1 MKKRLLSVG
10 LACCLLLLSGCSGVS
25 VVMKSVKDGDADEAN
40 RLFRE
45 KIAGNSD
52 KEFDL
57 EDSLQA
63 YIENLYEDLNSGKV
77 SAADAQ
83 TTLTTIYTL
92 EMSHS
97 SYTQKILSKLDA
109 LTQSKRSYDDAM
121 DAIAAGNY
129 LAAYQFLENV
139 IAADTNYE
147 TARTKQA
154 EIINDGMRSLNREID
169 DAMAKKDFQKAIDL
183 VNDAIEL
190 WGNNEFLAGMLDYI
204 PEQWMQSSIDQA
216 EQLRQEERYAE
227 AREKA
232 VEGFEAS
239 GLEAYPDEVT
249 AELQKI
255 DTEWL
260 DSVAKKAENAF
271 GTNKDYQAAIHVL
284 QESGLY
290 GDGVDALIAK
300 YQGYAPVLLKEF
312 KPIAVSSY
320 MWVGATY
327 ESNYTDVNGNVY
339 DKNTV
344 ILPRSRTSAD
354 IAESESDSYI
364 TYYLYGEYQSFNAT
378 LFRTYKSLSVK
389 EENWPQKTIAKVYGD
404 GVLLYEG
411 PQITRD
417 TYDQYTIH
425 ADVTGVRELKIVLLG
440 VGKIY
445 DSTYQTMYDYYP
457 LLAIANATIQK

>member
-83 TTLTTIYTL
+83 ATLTTIYTL

-121 DAIAAGNY
+121 DAIAAENY

-239 GLEAYPDEVT
+239 GLEA
-249 AELQKI
+249 
-255 DTEWL
+255 
-260 DSVAKKAENAF
+260 
-271 GTNKDYQAAIHVL
+271 
-284 QESGLY
+284 
-290 GDGVDALIAK
+290 
-300 YQGYAPVLLKEF
+300 
-312 KPIAVSSY
+312 
-320 MWVGATY
+320 
-327 ESNYTDVNGNVY
+327 
-339 DKNTV
+339 
-344 ILPRSRTSAD
+344 
-354 IAESESDSYI
+354 
-364 TYYLYGEYQSFNAT
+364 
-378 LFRTYKSLSVK
+378 
-389 EENWPQKTIAKVYGD
+389 
-404 GVLLYEG
+404 
-411 PQITRD
+411 
-417 TYDQYTIH
+417 
-425 ADVTGVRELKIVLLG
+425 
-440 VGKIY
+440 
-445 DSTYQTMYDYYP
+445 
-457 LLAIANATIQK
+457 

>member
-83 TTLTTIYTL
+83 ATLTTIYTL

-121 DAIAAGNY
+121 DAIAAENY

-271 GTNKDYQAAIHVL
+271 GSNKDYEAAIRVL
-284 QESGLY
+284 QGSGLY
-290 GDGVDALIAK
+290 GDNVDALIAQ
-300 YQGYAPVLLKEF
+300 YQTYAPILLKEF
-312 KPIAVSSY
+312 TPTRESDY
-320 MWVGATY
+320 MRVGAPNQ
-327 ESNYTDVNGNVY
+327 EDHTDVNGNVY
-339 DKNTV
+339 DKAAV
-344 ILPRSRTSAD
+344 IWPRNRTIVDVAQ
-354 IAESESDSYI
+354 SESDSYI
-364 TYYLYGEYQSFNAT
+364 VYYLFGEYCSFDAI
-378 LFRTYKSLSVK
+378 LYRTYASLSIPD
-389 EENWPQKTIAKVYGD
+389 EEWPQWTTAKIYGD
-404 GVLLYEG
+404 DVLLYEG
-411 PQITRD
+411 PQITPK
-417 TYDQYTIH
+417 TYEQYNIH
-425 ADVTGVRELKIVLLG
+425 IDITGVRELKIVLLG
-440 VGKIY
+440 VAAEDGMY
-445 DSTYQTMYDYYP
+445 STKYP
-457 LLAIANATIQK
+457 LLAIADATIQK

>member
-83 TTLTTIYTL
+83 ATLTTIYTL

-121 DAIAAGNY
+121 DAIAAENY

-271 GTNKDYQAAIHVL
+271 GSNKDYEAAIRVL
-284 QESGLY
+284 QGSGLY
-290 GDGVDALIAK
+290 GDNVDALIAQ
-300 YQGYAPVLLKEF
+300 YQTYAPILLKEF
-312 KPIAVSSY
+312 TPTRESDY
-320 MWVGATY
+320 MRVGAPNQ
-327 ESNYTDVNGNVY
+327 EDHTDVNGNVY
-339 DKNTV
+339 DKAAV
-344 ILPRSRTSAD
+344 IRPRNRTIVDVAQ
-354 IAESESDSYI
+354 SESDSYI
-364 TYYLYGEYQSFNAT
+364 VYYLFGEYCSFDAI
-378 LFRTYKSLSVK
+378 LYRTYASLSIPD
-389 EENWPQKTIAKVYGD
+389 EEWPQWTTAKIYGD
-404 GVLLYEG
+404 DVLLYEG
-411 PQITRD
+411 PQITPK
-417 TYDQYTIH
+417 TYEQYNIH
-425 ADVTGVRELKIVLLG
+425 IDITGVRELKIVLLG
-440 VGKIY
+440 VAAEDGMY
-445 DSTYQTMYDYYP
+445 STKYP
-457 LLAIANATIQK
+457 LLAIADATIQK

>member
-1 MKKRLLSVG
+1 MKRRLLSVG

-83 TTLTTIYTL
+83 ATLTTIYTL

-121 DAIAAGNY
+121 DAIAAENY

-169 DAMAKKDFQKAIDL
+169 NAVAEKNFQKAIDL
-183 VNDAIEL
+183 VNEAISL
-190 WGNNEFLAGMLDYI
+190 WGNNEFLAGMLDYL
-204 PEQWMQSSIDQA
+204 PEQWQISNIEEA
-216 EQLRQEERYAE
+216 EQLRQAGKYSE
-227 AREKA
+227 AKEKA
-232 VEGFEAS
+232 VECCLAF
-239 GLEAYPDEVT
+239 GLEEYPEEVS
-249 AELQKI
+249 AELQRI
-255 DTEWL
+255 DGEWW
-260 DSVAKKAENAF
+260 DAVVKEAETAF
-271 GTNKDYQAAIHVL
+271 GSNKDYEAAIRVL
-284 QESGLY
+284 QGSGLY
-290 GDGVDALIAK
+290 GDNVDALIAQ
-300 YQGYAPVLLKEF
+300 YQTYAPILLKEF
-312 KPIAVSSY
+312 TPTRESDY
-320 MWVGATY
+320 MRVGAPNQ
-327 ESNYTDVNGNVY
+327 EDHTDVNGNVY
-339 DKNTV
+339 DKAAV
-344 ILPRSRTSAD
+344 IRPRNRTIVDVAQ
-354 IAESESDSYI
+354 SESDSYI
-364 TYYLYGEYQSFNAT
+364 VYYLFGEYCSFDAI
-378 LFRTYKSLSVK
+378 LYRTYASLSIPD
-389 EENWPQKTIAKVYGD
+389 EEWPQWTTAKIYGD
-404 GVLLYEG
+404 DVLLYEG
-411 PQITRD
+411 PQITPK
-417 TYDQYTIH
+417 TYEQYNIH
-425 ADVTGVRELKIVLLG
+425 IDITGVRELKIVLLG
-440 VGKIY
+440 VAAEDGMY
-445 DSTYQTMYDYYP
+445 STKYP
-457 LLAIANATIQK
+457 LLAIADATIQK

>member
-83 TTLTTIYTL
+83 ATLTTIYTL

-121 DAIAAGNY
+121 DAIAAENY

-204 PEQWMQSSIDQA
+204 PEQWMQSSIDQT

-271 GTNKDYQAAIHVL
+271 GSNKDYEAAIRVL
-284 QESGLY
+284 QGSGLY
-290 GDGVDALIAK
+290 GDNVDALIAQ
-300 YQGYAPVLLKEF
+300 YQTYAPILLKEF
-312 KPIAVSSY
+312 TPTRESDY
-320 MWVGATY
+320 MRVGAPNQ
-327 ESNYTDVNGNVY
+327 EDHTDVNGNVY
-339 DKNTV
+339 DKAAV
-344 ILPRSRTSAD
+344 IRPRNRTIVDVAQ
-354 IAESESDSYI
+354 SESDSYI
-364 TYYLYGEYQSFNAT
+364 VYYLFGEYCSFDAI
-378 LFRTYKSLSVK
+378 LYRTYASLSIPD
-389 EENWPQKTIAKVYGD
+389 EEWPQWTTAKIYGD
-404 GVLLYEG
+404 DVLLYEG
-411 PQITRD
+411 PQITPK
-417 TYDQYTIH
+417 TYEQYNIH
-425 ADVTGVRELKIVLLG
+425 IDITGVRELKIVLLG
-440 VGKIY
+440 VAAEDGMY
-445 DSTYQTMYDYYP
+445 STKYP
-457 LLAIANATIQK
+457 LLAIADATIQK